1 MAERSV
7 TDDDLDRLFE
17 AEPPA
22 FVGVRDALVRKL
34 RKEGDREAADE
45 VAKLRK
51 PTAVA
56 WALNQLPRREAGQ
69 VEALLRQDEHIRE
82 LMQSRASGADL
93 RKATDERREIVRG
106 LARLASAILAGGGH
120 KATAT
125 SADKIFETL
134 QAVATDPEAREAL
147 RLGRLSGDVRPSGFG
162 DSFGLPAQAGGGGGG
177 SEEALRHA
185 EQLEQLAEARRVVR
199 QRADEAEDL
208 RRTADRLA
216 RQAGEAERRA
226 ARARK
231 AAERAAADQ
240 QRAVAAAEEAAIAL
254 ARLEDPSG
262 RGP

>member
-1 MAERSV
+1 MGEPSNGS
-7 TDDDLDRLFE
+7 DDLDQLFE
-17 AEPPA
+17 AEPSA

-34 RKEGDREAADE
+34 RAAGDREGAAE

-56 WALNQLPRREAGQ
+56 WALNQLCRREAGQ

-82 LMQSRASGADL
+82 LMQSRAPGADL

-106 LARLASAILAGGGH
+106 LARLASAILAGGGS
-120 KATAT
+120 KPTPT

-162 DSFGLPAQAGGGGGG
+162 DSLEAPATASGGEGGRGAQ
-177 SEEALRHA
+177 EAQQH
-185 EQLEQLAEARRVVR
+185 LEQIAEARRTAR
-199 QRADEAEDL
+199 QRADEAEEL
-208 RRTADRLA
+208 RRTAERLA
-216 RQAGEAERRA
+216 READEAERRA

-231 AAERAAADQ
+231 EADRAAADHE
-240 QRAVAAAEEAAIAL
+240 RADAAAKAAATAVAE
-254 ARLEDPSG
+254 LEKD
-262 RGP
+262 R